1 MHVSSNRLW
10 HKSQREKTFREC
22 VAAHCVYEGCVLFL
36 KQLSLLT
43 SVNLSALCPGVFQD
57 HYHVF
62 VVPLCFLINYYSS
75 FLNPPN
81 NPPAPTHLQVCR
93 LYSGDAEADPGADA
107 GRSLTVLYLVHT
119 NLSEQSH
126 SPSCHSR
133 WVQSSITVKVTLCT
147 YMQSSRET
155 MIQTRAKIYS
165 IGGSFSAF
173 NNRTVWSV
181 LWICRRPVHRCVFRL
196 KAPSCTLLFKIILMV
211 HWLVIVRML
220 PLSFPPRAP
229 LLVSAV
235 SRAQAPYLM

>member
-10 HKSQREKTFREC
+10 HKSQREKTFRKC
-22 VAAHCVYEGCVLFL
+22 VAAHCVYEGCVLIL

-57 HYHVF
+57 HYHEF
-62 VVPLCFLINYYSS
+62 VLPLCFFINCYSS
-75 FLNPPN
+75 LLNPPN
-81 NPPAPTHLQVCR
+81 NSPPTPTHLQVCR

-147 YMQSSRET
+147 YMQSSRKSLIHT
-155 MIQTRAKIYS
+155 KAKIDS
-165 IGGSFSAF
+165 VDMSGLFFSFQHREDESTDVF
-173 NNRTVWSV
+173 SVWK
-181 LWICRRPVHRCVFRL
+181 LHHVF
-196 KAPSCTLLFKIILMV
+196 TF
-211 HWLVIVRML
+211 
-220 PLSFPPRAP
+220 
-229 LLVSAV
+229 
-235 SRAQAPYLM
+235 Q